1 MHFGSGGLTRC
12 RDVLP
17 SEFEF
22 CSDLNTTRF
31 LKRII
36 QAENPDFIA
45 FTGTSIILFLFIPV
59 GKRGFSELGIKG
71 KMLLW

>member
-1 MHFGSGGLTRC
+1 MHYGTGTSVTRC
-12 RDVLP
+12 RDVLA

-36 QAENPDFIA
+36 LAENPDFLA
-45 FTGTSIILFLFIPV
+45 FTGTSLINPPRFFTSTV
-59 GKRGFSELGIKG
+59 KVA
-71 KMLLW
+71 